1 MSFVYPRMSTI
12 MYAMDDR
19 KQSSAIASTIQRY
32 GRQLMAFIRGKVNSE
47 EDAEDILQ
55 DTWYQFS
62 NLTNLDDLESI
73 SGWLYSVTR
82 NRITDFYRK
91 RKTGRL
97 EDFTY
102 TDEEGFS
109 EIRDLLLMDPN
120 DDPELNLFREMVWEE
135 LFLALEELPENQ
147 RTVFVQN
154 EIDDKTLQQI
164 ADEQGENLKT
174 IISRKG
180 YAVKHLRKRLQPLY
194 HELMNLP

>member
-1 MSFVYPRMSTI
+1 MSTI
-12 MYAMDDR
+12 TYAMDDR
-19 KQSSAIASTIQRY
+19 KRSSAIASTIQRY

-62 NLTNLDDLESI
+62 NLTNVEDLESI

-82 NRITDFYRK
+82 NRIADFYRK
-91 RKTGRL
+91 RKTSKL
-97 EDFTY
+97 EDYTY
-102 TDEEGFS
+102 TDDEGFS
-109 EIRDLLLMDPN
+109 EIRDLLLMDTS
-120 DDPELNLFREMVWEE
+120 DDPEMNLFREMVWEE
-135 LFLALEELPENQ
+135 MFLALEELPENQ

-180 YAVKHLRKRLQPLY
+180 YAVKHLRKRLQPFY
-194 HELMNLP
+194 NELINVS

>member
-1 MSFVYPRMSTI
+1 MSTI
-12 MYAMDDR
+12 TYAMDDR
-19 KQSSAIASTIQRY
+19 KRSSAIASTIQRY

-62 NLTNLDDLESI
+62 NLANFDDLESI

-97 EDFTY
+97 EDYTY
-102 TDEEGFS
+102 TDEEGIS
-109 EIRDLLLMDPN
+109 EIRDLLLMDTS
-120 DDPELNLFREMVWEE
+120 DEPELNLFREMVWEE

-180 YAVKHLRKRLQPLY
+180 YAVKHLRKRLEPLY
-194 HELMNLP
+194 NELMNKS

>member
-1 MSFVYPRMSTI
+1 MSTI
-12 MYAMDDR
+12 TYAMDDR
-19 KQSSAIASTIQRY
+19 KRSSAIASTIQRY

-62 NLTNLDDLESI
+62 NLANIDDLESI

-97 EDFTY
+97 EDYTY
-102 TDEEGFS
+102 TDDEGIS
-109 EIRDLLLMDPN
+109 EIRDLLLMDN
-120 DDPELNLFREMVWEE
+120 SDDPELKLFSEMVWEE
-135 LFLALEELPENQ
+135 LFLALQELPENQ

-180 YAVKHLRKRLQPLY
+180 YAVKHLRKRLEPLY
-194 HELMNLP
+194 NEFMNKL

>member
-1 MSFVYPRMSTI
+1 MSTI
-12 MYAMDDR
+12 TYAMDDR
-19 KQSSAIASTIQRY
+19 KRSSAIASTIQRY

-97 EDFTY
+97 EDYTY
-102 TDEEGFS
+102 TDEEGIS
-109 EIRDLLLMDPN
+109 EIRDLLLMDMS

-180 YAVKHLRKRLQPLY
+180 YAVKHLRKRLEPLY
-194 HELMNLP
+194 NELMNKS